1 LANEPIAAS
10 RVGASPRNGA
20 SAAVFV
26 VLAYR
31 RGGSLYDADTA
42 PSASPAAHAATANW
56 DNVVETES
64 SLEMLVARFNQFE
77 RI

>member
-1 LANEPIAAS
+1 LANAAIAAS

-42 PSASPAAHAATANW
+42 RRRRAQPLTPPPLIGT
-56 DNVVETES
+56 T
-64 SLEMLVARFNQFE
+64 
-77 RI
+77 

>member
-1 LANEPIAAS
+1 MGSPIGRISGVPQKNALHSRRQLFANAAIAAS

-42 PSASPAAHAATANW
+42 PSASPAAHAATA
-56 DNVVETES
+56 
-64 SLEMLVARFNQFE
+64 
-77 RI
+77 